1 MIFDTHSH
9 YDDARFDED
18 REALLSRFPA
28 EGIGGVM
35 NVGATL
41 KSSAAGAK
49 LAERYPFF
57 RLSVGVH
64 PDEVA
69 ELEALGREKAE
80 ETLSALLDLP
90 GAKAVGEIGLDY
102 HGDYPD
108 KVPAAVQKKWFDFQL
123 ELAKARKLPVLIH
136 SREAAADTL
145 DMIRAAGGA
154 DIRLVMHCFSYETE
168 MAKRYLDMGHY
179 LGVGGVVTY
188 KNGRKLKEAVKY
200 IPADR
205 ILLETDCP
213 YLAPEPF
220 RGTRNSSLNLKYVV
234 KTIAELKGMEPE
246 AVEEITWQNALN
258 FYRIDEAS
266 LS

>member
-1 MIFDTHSH
+1 MIFDTHAH
-9 YDDARFDED
+9 YDDSRFDED
-18 REALLSRFPA
+18 REALLASFGT
-28 EGIGGVM
+28 EGIGGFV
-35 NVGATL
+35 NVGANL
-41 KSSAAGAK
+41 KGSAAG
-49 LAERYPFF
+49 LDMAERYPFVYA
-57 RLSVGVH
+57 SVGVH
-64 PDEVA
+64 PDDTA
-69 ELEALGREKAE
+69 ELETLGE
-80 ETLSALLDLP
+80 EAAGERLSALLLRKK
-90 GAKAVGEIGLDY
+90 AAAVGEIGLDY
-102 HGDYPD
+102 HGGYPD

-123 ELAKARKLPVLIH
+123 ELAKARNLPVLIH

-145 DMIRAAGGA
+145 DMILAAGGA

-179 LGVGGVVTY
+179 LGIGGVVTY
-188 KNGRKLKEAVKY
+188 KNGRKLKEVVKY
-200 IPADR
+200 MPTDR

-213 YLAPEPF
+213 YLAPEPL

-246 AVEEITWQNALN
+246 AVEEITWQNALR